1 MFGRAVCAA
10 LGREYHDPGVSCA
23 RVHVRGSFLPRPP
36 QSLSAPAVVML
47 ADARHIQS
55 LHWCI
60 GSACAPRQRPLRRV
74 VICATPDAA
83 AACCALVC
91 AAGAATNVRYAL
103 SFGLQPPS
111 WNASIWHAEFV
122 NAATEEDW
130 LNCGPVFNTTAHQE
144 YLATCQD
151 DDTWVDSKGDGC
163 AAYYRVGVGEG
174 GQDDH
179 CTDPGDPPEN
189 YADANGISAWD
200 RCCVCKVYKQVQ
212 PLEGKIAVMTL
223 GYCGWASVGYW
234 SSLYGSNWN
243 YPGRAYRRAYRA
255 QLAGAIGLIQV
266 RRRTWC
272 EDTHNED
279 LVPHD
284 VVHTGNHWDTV
295 SNDKKV
301 MPACAMCVRARA
313 RCTLERV
320 SCCMPK
326 HAALAFRGS
335 VGAVSSKLCP
345 ARSLSQSHIV
355 QWGASVTIP
364 VFFMSGGDGARV
376 KAALG
381 AGARLRVKPLL
392 EPWQGELGGVWDDFD
407 GVGSANGTCSSS
419 EMVGPSTDPCAAP
432 YDFRGLSRGEGG
444 VPMCVSE
451 EDGSAPW
458 CQASS
463 GRVDSVCPN
472 ETDVW
477 DGVKSGFARLNI
489 TGGFADCSPG
499 SYHETGACV
508 PCPNGTFSKVAGASG
523 STACRPCPPNS
534 VSAAGSNTC
543 SCVAGFFGRGDGC
556 VSRDKFVESER
567 SDDAFEGITAAP
579 RNTNSV
585 TRTFLNVIFIRHAA
599 DHLSMPSESFRFP
612 NPLQTAQAMTPRR
625 DYFASAI
632 TILLL
637 GMSLCV
643 IMFRKRKNVC
653 NVRNVCIAIFFYGLL
668 PTIDQWGASASKP
681 RSWLSKNAMSSGQ
694 APIPRQGYGLA
705 LVDANVFLHGGHT
718 GADYATLND
727 MYVLSPE
734 NKLWTD
740 ITDLVTGDVPLP
752 RSYFGF
758 VPVGDAIFLF
768 GGYRCNQCNM
778 YDDLFK
784 FWPSAMRWD
793 KLSPSGS
800 RPGGRSQAAYGSL
813 GTKMYMHGGLGCGGT
828 GFPCPRNDLWV
839 FDTQSNTWTHLGN
852 PGARA
857 EHSMIIYRESLYL
870 VGGVLP
876 SSCSPWY
883 ECQHAVPKSW
893 RYDLG
898 TKLWETM
905 EHVLYRRGVN
915 VAVMSGK
922 FYFIGGTGYTIPLLD
937 DRYYYPASDEAN
949 LEFDV
954 ETNVQRAIPDTYGTY
969 VSGAMKTSKFFHC
982 PLLKKVLFLSLCL
995 VDFFIP
1001 FSPLLTQLWF

>member
-1 MFGRAVCAA
+1 MRIMLNTTSRNHQVHHHRYIMRANDICARHHKHMRASFLLIYGKRGITDDKFKEITATPGNTIPITFGDTFRMPTVIGSSQGYTSAYSGIPCVLLFLYEGEHHYQCTDKGQTGLWCGATSSYDA
-10 LGREYHDPGVSCA
+10 KTSADQVAELDACKGQGGTGQGEHDPDVATFKRNFDTVQYSSPA
-23 RVHVRGSFLPRPP
+23 LPPDDVTSFL
-36 QSLSAPAVVML
+36 LIDGEMG
-47 ADARHIQS
+47 DK
-55 LHWCI
+55 
-60 GSACAPRQRPLRRV
+60 
-74 VICATPDAA
+74 AT
-83 AACCALVC
+83 
-91 AAGAATNVRYAL
+91 
-103 SFGLQPPS
+103 
-111 WNASIWHAEFV
+111 
-122 NAATEEDW
+122 
-130 LNCGPVFNTTAHQE
+130 
-144 YLATCQD
+144 
-151 DDTWVDSKGDGC
+151 
-163 AAYYRVGVGEG
+163 
-174 GQDDH
+174 
-179 CTDPGDPPEN
+179 
-189 YADANGISAWD
+189 IS
-200 RCCVCKVYKQVQ
+200 V
-212 PLEGKIAVMTL
+212 TL
-223 GYCGWASVGYW
+223 G
-234 SSLYGSNWN
+234 
-243 YPGRAYRRAYRA
+243 
-255 QLAGAIGLIQV
+255 
-266 RRRTWC
+266 
-272 EDTHNED
+272 DT
-279 LVPHD
+279 LGIP
-284 VVHTGNHWDTV
+284 
-295 SNDKKV
+295 
-301 MPACAMCVRARA
+301 PA
-313 RCTLERV
+313 T
-320 SCCMPK
+320 
-326 HAALAFRGS
+326 
-335 VGAVSSKLCP
+335 
-345 ARSLSQSHIV
+345 
-355 QWGASVTIP
+355 
-364 VFFMSGGDGARV
+364 
-376 KAALG
+376 
-381 AGARLRVKPLL
+381 
-392 EPWQGELGGVWDDFD
+392 WQGETGQGEHDPDVAMLVCDSDTAGCSLPALPPDDVTSFLLID
-407 GVGSANGTCSSS
+407 GERDVKIIINDMTQGHDGLLQRLA
-419 EMVGPSTDPCAAP
+419 EDP
-432 YDFRGLSRGEGG
+432 DFATLES
-444 VPMCVSE
+444 
-451 EDGSAPW
+451 
-458 CQASS
+458 
-463 GRVDSVCPN
+463 
-472 ETDVW
+472 
-477 DGVKSGFARLNI
+477 
-489 TGGFADCSPG
+489 
-499 SYHETGACV
+499 
-508 PCPNGTFSKVAGASG
+508 
-523 STACRPCPPNS
+523 
-534 VSAAGSNTC
+534 
-543 SCVAGFFGRGDGC
+543 GDGC

-585 TRTFLNVIFIRHAA
+585 TRTFLNIIFIRHAA
-599 DHLSMPSESFRFP
+599 DRLSMPSESFRFP
-612 NPLQTAQAMTPRR
+612 NPLQTAQAITPRR

-870 VGGVLP
+870 VGGILP
-876 SSCSPWY
+876 SSCSFWF
-883 ECQHAVPKSW
+883 ECQYAVPKSW

-898 TKLWETM
+898 TKSWETM
-905 EHVLYRRGVN
+905 EHELYRRGVN

-982 PLLKKVLFLSLCL
+982 PLLKKVLFLSLCW